1 MQEEMRFLR
10 FIMSA
15 ACIAILAFGA
25 ACVLNPWAEFRRQ
38 AEEANIGRSF
48 SQRTAKWGPPLSAET
63 TARGTTIYG
72 FRYFATK
79 PNWDC
84 ILFFE
89 VSEDTIVAAWH
100 KGKDC
105 VLTN

>member
-1 MQEEMRFLR
+1 
-10 FIMSA
+10 
-15 ACIAILAFGA
+15 
-25 ACVLNPWAEFRRQ
+25 
-38 AEEANIGRSF
+38 
-48 SQRTAKWGPPLSAET
+48 LSAET